1 MSRPNPLPRA
11 CMALLAT
18 LLLAACGQSST
29 GYSPGAGPNA
39 PMGGAAGGGVDPSWR
54 VCQGGNPRGDYNCTL
69 N

>member
-11 CMALLAT
+11 CMALLAM
-18 LLLAACGQSST
+18 LLLAGCGQSST
-29 GYSPGAGPNA
+29 GYSPGAGTIPPA
-39 PMGGAAGGGVDPSWR
+39 ASGGQSDPGWR